1 MKIFLFGEPERGG
14 GVNKFGGALDLF
26 VSLRRK
32 VSPALCRI
40 AMNTSRL
47 AIIFLLGLL
56 LASACGCGR
65 SRLHAELDL
74 ADSLAEHAGPD
85 TAARVLLE
93 LKPLM
98 ADAPDDV
105 AMRWRLLMVKAADKA
120 YITHTSDSLL
130 RPALDYYNHRTSDT
144 LRPEAFYYAGRVYS
158 DMGDYPRALDYFGRA
173 LAAMPPGRNPVRQS
187 IIHDQMRSIYG
198 SQFLYSKELEHARA
212 SLDIAMQTND
222 TAGIIQGWSI
232 VGGALLSLHEPD
244 SAAVC
249 YRNAWRV
256 AEAFGD
262 PHRCDK
268 LRLQLINFFYETGRY
283 ASADSI
289 LRHHFPT
296 RIYHNEKYSKI
307 AILASYY
314 LDIEQW
320 DSCMYYA
327 NLAIASDRPYSRMF
341 GHADMAKSYLGLNR
355 PELALPHMK
364 IYHHMLDSLRREENQ
379 ALSLRVEAAYDY
391 SLRERDNI
399 ELQAAAERLHRTI
412 FALIALAVGLF
423 GVGLGIYY
431 RQRSRVYRMELEK
444 LRLEKIMEELEAE
457 NRKLGLESSDLRS
470 EIKSLME
477 ACTDR
482 GLSATDANT
491 RIKMLLDPSR
501 FEKMT
506 ATDWSSLEEALDVI
520 LPGFCSQLHA
530 LGLSE
535 REYRVSILARLGLG
549 NKSISV
555 FIGGSSYGVGMVRI
569 RLSRKHGKGDRSADW
584 DEFLKTL

>member
-1 MKIFLFGEPERGG
+1 
-14 GVNKFGGALDLF
+14 
-26 VSLRRK
+26 
-32 VSPALCRI
+32 
-40 AMNTSRL
+40 MNTSRL
-47 AIIFLLGLL
+47 AIVFLLGLL

-65 SRLHAELDL
+65 SRLHAGLDL

-85 TAARVLLE
+85 SAARVLLE

-98 ADAPDDV
+98 ADAPEDV

-120 YITHTSDSLL
+120 YITHTSDSML
-130 RPALDYYNHRTSDT
+130 RPALDYYTHRTSDT

-173 LAAMPPGRNPVRQS
+173 LAAMPPGSNPVRQS

-212 SLDIAMQTND
+212 SLDIALQTSD

-249 YRNAWRV
+249 YHNAWRV

-283 ASADSI
+283 ASVDSI

-399 ELQAAAERLHRTI
+399 ALQAAAERLHRTI
-412 FALIALAVGLF
+412 FALIALAVGLS
-423 GVGLGIYY
+423 GAGLGIYY
-431 RQRSRVYRMELEK
+431 RQRSRVYRMELDN
-444 LRLEKIMEELEAE
+444 LRLEKTMGYIEEDNQNLEKKCSELQSAIRE
-457 NRKLGLESSDLRS
+457 LTRAKTECELSTSEAMSRIRALLNRPDSGQIS
-470 EIKSLME
+470 E
-477 ACTDR
+477 A
-482 GLSATDANT
+482 
-491 RIKMLLDPSR
+491 
-501 FEKMT
+501 
-506 ATDWSSLEEALDVI
+506 DWTSLEEAIDAVR
-520 LPGFCSQLHA
+520 PGFCMRLRVFGMKQ
-530 LGLSE
+530 
-535 REYRVSILARLGLG
+535 REYRVSLLAALGLG
-549 NKSISV
+549 NKNISV
-555 FIGGSSYGVGMVRI
+555 LVGASENSVAMTRL
-569 RLSRKHGKGDRSADW
+569 RLSRKHGKGDRSTDW
-584 DEFLKTL
+584 DEFLKTV

>member
-1 MKIFLFGEPERGG
+1 
-14 GVNKFGGALDLF
+14 
-26 VSLRRK
+26 
-32 VSPALCRI
+32 
-40 AMNTSRL
+40 MNTSRL

-56 LASACGCGR
+56 LASACGCRR
-65 SRLHAELDL
+65 SRLHGALDR
-74 ADSLAEHAGPD
+74 ADSLLEHSGPD

-120 YITHTSDSLL
+120 YITHTSDSML
-130 RPALDYYNHRTSDT
+130 RPALDYYTPRTSDT

-158 DMGDYPRALDYFGRA
+158 DLGDYPRALDYFGRA

-399 ELQAAAERLHRTI
+399 ELQAAAERLHRPI

-555 FIGGSSYGVGMVRI
+555 FIGGSSYGVGMARI

>member
-1 MKIFLFGEPERGG
+1 
-14 GVNKFGGALDLF
+14 
-26 VSLRRK
+26 
-32 VSPALCRI
+32 
-40 AMNTSRL
+40 MNTSRL

-65 SRLHAELDL
+65 SRLHAGLDL

-85 TAARVLLE
+85 SAARVLLE

-98 ADAPDDV
+98 VDAPEDV

-120 YITHTSDSLL
+120 YITHTSDSML
-130 RPALDYYNHRTSDT
+130 RPALDYYTPRTSDT

-173 LAAMPPGRNPVRQS
+173 LAAIPPGRNPVRQS

-198 SQFLYSKELEHARA
+198 EQFLYDKQLEHARA
-212 SLDIAMQTND
+212 SLDIALQTND

-232 VGGALLSLHEPD
+232 VGTALLSLHEPD

-249 YRNAWRV
+249 YRNAWHC

-262 PHRCDK
+262 PHLCDK
-268 LRLQLINFFYETGRY
+268 LRLQLVRFFRETGRY
-283 ASADSI
+283 ANADSI
-289 LRHHFPT
+289 LRYHFPT
-296 RIYHNEKYSKI
+296 HIYHNENYTRSSI
-307 AILASYY
+307 FAGYY
-314 LDIEQW
+314 LDTKQW
-320 DSCMYYA
+320 DSCLYYA
-327 NLAIASDRPYSRMF
+327 NLEIAGGNPYEKMF
-341 GHADMAKSYLGLNR
+341 GLICYSEYYLAHGQPR
-355 PELALPHMK
+355 EALKH
-364 IYHHMLDSLRREENQ
+364 IYTYHNMIDSLRRLENQ

-423 GVGLGIYY
+423 GVGMSVYY
-431 RQRSRVYRMELEK
+431 RQRSRVYRMEFEK
-444 LRLEKIMEELEAE
+444 LRLEKIMDELEVE
-457 NRKLGLESSDLRS
+457 NRKLGLESSELRS
-470 EIKSLME
+470 EMKTLME
-477 ACTDR
+477 ACKDR
-482 GLSATDANT
+482 GLSATDANM
-491 RIKMLLDPSR
+491 RIKTLLDPSR

-506 ATDWSSLEEALDVI
+506 AADWASLEEALDVV
-520 LPGFCSQLHA
+520 LPGFCSRLRA
-530 LGLSE
+530 LNLSE

>member
-1 MKIFLFGEPERGG
+1 M
-14 GVNKFGGALDLF
+14 
-26 VSLRRK
+26 
-32 VSPALCRI
+32 SPRCCHTHFRF
-40 AMNTSRL
+40 MNTSRL
-47 AIIFLLGLL
+47 VIIFLLGLL

-85 TAARVLLE
+85 SAARVLLE

-120 YITHTSDSLL
+120 YITHTSDSML
-130 RPALDYYNHRTSDT
+130 RPALDYYTHHTSDT

-173 LAAMPPGRNPVRQS
+173 LAAMPPGRNSVRQS

-198 SQFLYSKELEHARA
+198 FQFLYSKELEHARA
-212 SLDIAMQTND
+212 SLDIALQTND
-222 TAGIIQGWSI
+222 TVGIIQGWSI
-232 VGGALLSLHEPD
+232 LGGALLSQHKPD

-249 YRNAWRV
+249 YHNAWRV

-355 PELALPHMK
+355 PDLALPHMK
-364 IYHHMLDSLRREENQ
+364 IYHRMLDSLRREENQ

-412 FALIALAVGLF
+412 FALIALAVGLS
-423 GVGLGIYY
+423 GAGLGIYY
-431 RQRSRVYRMELEK
+431 RQRSWVYRMGFEK
-444 LRLEKIMEELEAE
+444 LRLEKIMDELEAE
-457 NRKLGLESSDLRS
+457 NRKLGLESSELRS
-470 EIKSLME
+470 EMKSLME
-477 ACTDR
+477 ACTDH
-482 GLSATDANT
+482 GLSATDANA
-491 RIKMLLDPSR
+491 RIKTLLDPSR

-506 ATDWSSLEEALDVI
+506 AADWASLEEALEVVI
-520 LPGFCSQLHA
+520 PGFCSRLRA
-530 LGLSE
+530 LNLSE

-569 RLSRKHGKGDRSADW
+569 RLSRKHGKGERSADW

>member
-65 SRLHAELDL
+65 SRLHAGLDL

-85 TAARVLLE
+85 SAARVLLE

-98 ADAPDDV
+98 AGAPEDV

-120 YITHTSDSLL
+120 YIPHTSDSML
-130 RPALDYYNHRTSDT
+130 RPALDYYTHRASDT

-173 LAAMPPGRNPVRQS
+173 LAAMPPGHNPVRQS

-198 SQFLYSKELEHARA
+198 EQFLYDKQLEHARA
-212 SLDIAMQTND
+212 SLDIALQTND

-232 VGGALLSLHEPD
+232 VGGALLSLHKPD
-244 SAAVC
+244 SAAIC
-249 YRNAWRV
+249 YRNAWHC

-262 PHRCDK
+262 PHLCDK
-268 LRLQLINFFYETGRY
+268 LRLQLVRFFRETGRY

-289 LRHHFPT
+289 LRYHFPT
-296 RIYHNEKYSKI
+296 HIYHNENYTRSSI
-307 AILASYY
+307 FAGYY
-314 LDIEQW
+314 LDTKQW
-320 DSCMYYA
+320 DSCLYYA
-327 NLAIASDRPYSRMF
+327 NLEIAGGNPYEKMF
-341 GHADMAKSYLGLNR
+341 GLICYSEYYLAHGQPR
-355 PELALPHMK
+355 EALKH
-364 IYHHMLDSLRREENQ
+364 IYTYHNMIDSLRRLENQ

-423 GVGLGIYY
+423 GVGMSVYY
-431 RQRSRVYRMELEK
+431 RQRSRVYRMEFEK
-444 LRLEKIMEELEAE
+444 LRLEKIMDELEAE
-457 NRKLGLESSDLRS
+457 NRKLGQESSELRS
-470 EIKSLME
+470 EMKSLME
-477 ACTDR
+477 ACTDC
-482 GLSATDANT
+482 GLSATDANA
-491 RIKMLLDPSR
+491 RIKKLLDPSR

-506 ATDWSSLEEALDVI
+506 AADWASLEEALDVV
-520 LPGFCSQLHA
+520 LPGFCSRLRA
-530 LGLSE
+530 LNLSE
-535 REYRVSILARLGLG
+535 REYRVSLLARLGLG

>member
-1 MKIFLFGEPERGG
+1 M
-14 GVNKFGGALDLF
+14 
-26 VSLRRK
+26 
-32 VSPALCRI
+32 SPRCCHTHFRL
-40 AMNTSRL
+40 MNTSRL

-85 TAARVLLE
+85 SAARVLLE

-120 YITHTSDSLL
+120 YITHTSDSML
-130 RPALDYYNHRTSDT
+130 RPALDYYTHRTSDT

-173 LAAMPPGRNPVRQS
+173 LAAMPPGHNLRRQA
-187 IIHDQMRSIYG
+187 IIHDQMRWIYG
-198 SQFLYSKELEHARA
+198 SQFLYAKELEHARA
-212 SLDIAMQTND
+212 SLDIALQTND
-222 TAGIIQGWSI
+222 TVGIIQGWSI

-249 YRNAWRV
+249 YRNAWHF

-296 RIYHNEKYSKI
+296 HIYHNEKYTRN
-307 AILASYY
+307 AILTSYY
-314 LDIEQW
+314 LEIEQW

-327 NLAIASDRPYSRMF
+327 NLVLSGDGSPYSQMF
-341 GHADMAKSYLGLNR
+341 GHAGMAKSYLGLNR
-355 PELALPHMK
+355 PDLALPHMK
-364 IYHHMLDSLRREENQ
+364 IYHRMLDSLRREENQ
-379 ALSLRVEAAYDY
+379 ALSLRVEASYDY

-399 ELQAAAERLHRTI
+399 ELQAAAERLRRTI

-423 GVGLGIYY
+423 GVGLGVYY
-431 RQRSRVYRMELEK
+431 RQRSRVYRMEFEK
-444 LRLEKIMEELEAE
+444 LRLEKIMDELEAE
-457 NRKLGLESSDLRS
+457 NRKLGQESSELRS
-470 EIKSLME
+470 EMKSLME

-491 RIKMLLDPSR
+491 RIKTLLDPSR

-506 ATDWSSLEEALDVI
+506 AADWASLEEALDVV
-520 LPGFCSQLHA
+520 LPGFCSRLRA
-530 LGLSE
+530 LNLSE

>member
-1 MKIFLFGEPERGG
+1 M
-14 GVNKFGGALDLF
+14 
-26 VSLRRK
+26 
-32 VSPALCRI
+32 SPRCCHTHFRL
-40 AMNTSRL
+40 MNTSRL

-85 TAARVLLE
+85 SAARVLLE

-98 ADAPDDV
+98 ADAPEDV

-120 YITHTSDSLL
+120 YLTHTSDSML
-130 RPALDYYNHRTSDT
+130 RPALDYYAARPSDT

-173 LAAMPPGRNPVRQS
+173 LAAMSPGRNSVRQS

-198 SQFLYSKELEHARA
+198 SQFLYAEELEHARA
-212 SLDIAMQTND
+212 SLDIALHTND
-222 TAGIIQGWSI
+222 TVGLIQGWSI
-232 VGGALLSLHEPD
+232 VGGALLSLHKPD
-244 SAAVC
+244 SAAAC
-249 YRNAWRV
+249 YRNAWQL

-296 RIYHNEKYSKI
+296 HIYHNEKYTRN
-307 AILASYY
+307 AILTSYY
-314 LDIEQW
+314 LEIEQW

-327 NLAIASDRPYSRMF
+327 NLVLSGDGSPYSQMF
-341 GHADMAKSYLGLNR
+341 GHGGMAKSYLGLNR
-355 PELALPHMK
+355 PDLALPHMK
-364 IYHHMLDSLRREENQ
+364 IYHRMLDSLRREENQ

-399 ELQAAAERLHRTI
+399 ELQVAGDRLRRTV
-412 FALIALAVGLF
+412 FALMALVVGLLGF
-423 GVGLGIYY
+423 GWGIYY
-431 RQRSRVYRMELEK
+431 RQRSRANSVELEK
-444 LRLEKIMEELEAE
+444 LRMEKAMGVLEDE
-457 NRKLGLESSDLRS
+457 NRKLGMESMELRS
-470 EIKSLME
+470 EMKKLAEARADRELSAQDATSRIKSLLE
-477 ACTDR
+477 
-482 GLSATDANT
+482 G
-491 RIKMLLDPSR
+491 SR
-501 FEKMT
+501 MEKMT
-506 ATDWSSLEEALDVI
+506 DSDWSSLEEALDVT
-520 LPGFCSQLHA
+520 LPGFCTRLRT
-530 LGLSE
+530 LGLTE
-535 REYRVSILARLGLG
+535 REYRVSLLARLDLG

-555 FIGGSSYGVGMVRI
+555 LIGASAHGVGMARL
-569 RLSRKHGKGDRSADW
+569 RLSRRYGKGDRSADW
-584 DEFLKTL
+584 DEFLRSL